1 MEKDK
6 KVSSANGKSEDHSG
20 HRRRLMGKLDE
31 GTLCSHELLELLLF
45 YAIPRQNTNPLAHRL
60 IAEFGSVY
68 NALSASAKQLA
79 TVEGVGER
87 TAAFL
92 SGIGKMVRLVSEQE
106 QSTFPAKFEYESF
119 LPFCKREYGKL
130 PYEVLDVYFLD
141 AESNVLRRKRFS
153 TSSMHNVQFKTDE
166 LSEELAKDN
175 VSGIVVV
182 HNHPSGNP
190 KPSEKDDETTKMCQ
204 AVCGVNNVLLCDH
217 IISASTG
224 VFSYYGGGK
233 LKEMGYRWSFDI
245 LVKD

>member
-1 MEKDK
+1 MQKEKNAKAENKDTD
-6 KVSSANGKSEDHSG
+6 AHSG
-20 HRRRLMGKLDE
+20 HRLRLMGKLDD
-31 GTLCSHELLELLLF
+31 GSLCSHELLELLLF

-68 NALSASAKQLA
+68 NVLSASAKQLA
-79 TVEGVGER
+79 TVEGIGER

-92 SGIGKMVRLVSEQE
+92 SGIGRIIRLVGEQE
-106 QSTFPAKFEYESF
+106 QSTFPAKFEHETF

-130 PYEVLDVYFLD
+130 PYEVLDIYFLD
-141 AESNVLRRKRFS
+141 SENTILRRRRFS
-153 TSSMHNVQFKTDE
+153 TSSTHNVQLKTDE
-166 LSEELAKDN
+166 LREELAKDN

-190 KPSEKDDETTKMCQ
+190 KPSPKDDETTKKCQ

-233 LKEMGYRWSFDI
+233 LKELSYKWAFDI

>member
-1 MEKDK
+1 MQKDK
-6 KVSSANGKSEDHSG
+6 KASAENGKSDDHSG
-20 HRRRLMGKLDE
+20 HRRRLMEKLDD
-31 GTLCSHELLELLLF
+31 GSLCPHELLELLLF

-60 IAEFGSVY
+60 IAEFGSIY
-68 NALSASAKQLA
+68 NALSASAKQLEQ
-79 TVEGVGER
+79 VEGVGER

-92 SGIGKMVRLVSEQE
+92 SGIGRIIRLVGEQE
-106 QSTFPAKFEYESF
+106 QSTFPAKFEYEAF

-141 AESNVLRRKRFS
+141 AENTILRRRRFS
-153 TSSMHNVQFKTDE
+153 TSSTHNVQLKTDE
-166 LSEELAKDN
+166 LSEEIAKDN

-190 KPSEKDDETTKMCQ
+190 KPSPKDDEMTKKCQ
-204 AVCGVNNVLLCDH
+204 AVCSINNVLLCDH

-233 LKEMGYRWSFDI
+233 LKELSYHWAFDI
-245 LVKD
+245 LVNN